1 MSLLRHFRNLFLV
14 AVTLAV
20 AGLLLAGGTFSHSD
34 ATHDHEH
41 TADTQTADHDHEHSG
56 PLDITANA
64 TGDIHCGAD
73 ILADVFT
80 NCGGGNQIL
89 NTYHPECAEA
99 FQWQVSYIEP
109 PPPKR
114 LS

>member
-1 MSLLRHFRNLFLV
+1 MSVLRQFRKLFLPIV
-14 AVTLAV
+14 ALAV
-20 AGLLLAGGTFSHSD
+20 AGLVLAGGTFSHGD
-34 ATHDHEH
+34 APHDHEH
-41 TADTQTADHDHEHSG
+41 IEDTQIATHHHEHSG
-56 PLDITANA
+56 PVDFTAMNA
-64 TGDIHCGAD
+64 GDIHCGAD

-80 NCGGGNQIL
+80 DGGCGIQVHNA
-89 NTYHPECAEA
+89 YHPECAEA